1 MSSGIEDGLC
11 LVPFEVFT
19 QVAFEREFFR
29 RKLLQCEVALRHSA
43 QLADSLQRCL
53 EFWNCS
59 AGLPTHSSEPCL
71 PAKHRTAISVCTQT
85 LMDFCDEIIQKTH
98 GEMLLQCTSAAI
110 SEARDQAHTHAVTLA
125 NAAETKAFTHFTESE
140 YVKGELVAS
149 QHSVSVLRRRVD
161 ALEHLLDQER
171 EQVHVKCMRQ
181 AEECAAAVLLQSQAL
196 HSSMSLRI
204 DALASQL
211 KQVSVCLI
219 KCCSVLS
226 YASHRMKRG

>member
-1 MSSGIEDGLC
+1 MC

-29 RKLLQCEVALRHSA
+29 RKLLQCEVALRHST

-59 AGLPTHSSEPCL
+59 AGLPTHSSELCL
-71 PAKHRTAISVCTQT
+71 PAKHRAAISVCTQT
-85 LMDFCDEIIQKTH
+85 LVDFCDEIIRKTH
-98 GEMLLQCTSAAI
+98 GEILLQCTSAAI
-110 SEARDQAHTHAVTLA
+110 SEARDQAHAHAVTLA
-125 NAAETKAFTHFTESE
+125 NASETKALTHSIESE
-140 YVKGELVAS
+140 SVRGELVAS

-171 EQVHVKCMRQ
+171 EQVHAKCVRQ
-181 AEECAAAVLLQSQAL
+181 AEECAATVLLQSQAL
-196 HSSMSLRI
+196 HNSTSLRI

-211 KQVSVCLI
+211 KQVRVRLMT
-219 KCCSVLS
+219 CCSPWS
-226 YASHRMKRG
+226 YPSCRMKRG